1 MILSALAALI
11 LISAVF
17 AYRKFAEA
25 RWLRAVLA
33 ISVAVTAILLAIW
46 FGMNA
51 ITGAGIND
59 SVFYH
64 MATGL
69 GGGDVSQYAGMIALG
84 VAAVLAVFFGCYQLY
99 RRLPGAIAPKRWG
112 NVLVM
117 GLLAA
122 SFGANPFMQDVTR
135 YFSRQYLTV
144 QQTEGFID
152 PVLGAAPAKKKNLIL
167 LYLES
172 TERSYFDEVQFPGLI
187 EDLRPIEAQAQSFSG
202 LGQSIGAGFTIG
214 GMVASQCGV
223 PLLISGTENSMHVS
237 NFLTG
242 ATCLGDLLKQGGYR
256 TEYFGGASKEFAGKG
271 SFYESHGFDQV
282 TGLEDLKPTLEDPAY
297 LGPWGLQDD
306 TLFALASQKLEAL
319 AQGPDPFALV
329 MLTLDTHHP
338 DGHGNTNR
346 SCQDVV
352 YGDGSNAMLTSVKCE
367 DKLAAAFIKQLQA
380 SPYAKDTVIVVMSDH
395 LAMVNGATDLLAQID
410 RNNLFMI
417 LHPDAKPEVIAR
429 KGSTLDVG
437 PTIMAALGFDVPQIG
452 FGVNLLGKPET
463 LAEKMPE
470 GALRTDLFADYL
482 MGFQKVYARLW
493 DYPKIADGF
502 YVNIEAFEAQFGP
515 ASFKVPALM
524 RVGAT
529 GDLEDVTIADPLSDK
544 TLAGMALGLP
554 GDAPLLWIDSCA
566 TLAPLAKLEAADGLC
581 LGTGALGAADFAVKP
596 LVKSD
601 FVARDG
607 LALAAGAVDQTLL
620 DGRKASLRAGLV
632 ASGALP
638 TDVAMNSLTY
648 AGRDILIRSAASE
661 QGASFVRLLTVDSLD
676 SGADLLLGR
685 GISLIG
691 IAPDGR
697 TDLMGYLDSCE
708 PKPEAAPANFQA
720 IIREAGPAYSA
731 YAVVAHDS
739 AICDAGRTALDAA
752 VAGLELP
759 KLQELGFRQPYAALI
774 RPDGAIDEML
784 GVVGSKLLIH
794 YHKDGVEAAA
804 VSDEPA
810 AMASEAAV
818 VTETAAPAVEAPVAE
833 VAASSPAPAAMTV
846 APVVEAP
853 IAAAAEV
860 PVAATPAVAPAP
872 SSAALLAEAEAV
884 CVLPTVS
891 EQADNTPTPM
901 ETGRIYA
908 LTNDLVDTDL
918 QLKAGWWEAE
928 DFGNWIGSDRAE
940 ISLTLPEG
948 ETQSLEIAGVPYGMP
963 ELSVALWAGET
974 QVGTATLADGKVAAF
989 DVAGLPKNLPL
1000 ELALVF
1006 SGDLRCPAVRE
1017 KTADVRSLVAMIRS
1031 IKLNADPIKLVS
1043 GAAADLSTVCQEPA
1057 IAKLVTP
1064 TAPLSMTAPNM
1075 ISETATGAVGFG
1087 NGWWAEEPFG
1097 RWIGAGYAEV
1107 AVILP
1112 ESDTELELL
1121 ISGKTYAADD
1131 LPLEI
1136 RYNDELLVSGD
1147 FGADK
1152 LIIVPTN
1159 TLPRGVPAVL
1169 TLRFAQEVQACP
1181 KVQGESDD
1189 LRRLVALIES
1199 LSFRKT
1205 TAKLQKAAATG
1216 PLPSVAHA
1224 GGAIGTESVT
1234 DSIEA
1239 LNINAAFYERFEI
1252 DFSWTSDR
1260 QLVCL
1265 HDWKDS
1271 FSHRFGH
1278 DVKDPISLAEFET
1291 LLGDGKLQNCTLATL
1306 AAWMKA
1312 NPEKRIVT
1320 DVKEANL
1327 EGLALIAKTYP
1338 KLRDQFVPQA
1348 YQPEEIAQIKALG
1361 FKDVIWTLY
1370 RYKGDEAAVI
1380 AQLKENAVLALTMNE
1395 ERALTGLALRVSD
1408 ATGVQSYVH
1417 TVDDAERAGCYA
1429 NLGIAG
1435 VYTDRLRGLFPSQ
1448 KGTASDTCVGLN
1460 G

>member
-1 MILSALAALI
+1 MIFSALAALI
-11 LISAVF
+11 LITAVF
-17 AYRKFAEA
+17 AYRKFTGA

-33 ISVAVTAILLAIW
+33 TSVAVTAILLALW

-117 GLLAA
+117 GLVAA
-122 SFGANPFMQDVTR
+122 SFGANPFMHDITR
-135 YFSRQYLTV
+135 HYTREYLTV

-152 PVLGAAPAKKKNLIL
+152 PVLGAVPAKKKNLIL

-187 EDLRPIEAQAQSFSG
+187 EDLRPIEAQAQSFTG

-223 PLLISGTENSMHVS
+223 PLLISGTENSMQVS

-242 ATCLGDLLKQGGYR
+242 ATCLGDLLKQSGYR

-271 SFYESHGFDQV
+271 SFYESHSFDQV

-306 TLFALASQKLEAL
+306 TLFALATKKLETL
-319 AQGPDPFALV
+319 AQGPDPFAMV

-367 DKLAAAFIKQLQA
+367 DKLAAAFIKSIQA

-395 LAMVNGATDLLAQID
+395 LAMVNGASSELAQVD

-417 LHPDAKPEVIAR
+417 LNADAKPALIAR

-437 PTIMAALGFDVPQIG
+437 PTIMAALGFDVPQMG
-452 FGVNLLGKPET
+452 FGVNLLGKQQT

-502 YVNIEAFEAQFGP
+502 YVNLEASEVQFGP

-554 GDAPLLWIDSCA
+554 GDAPLLWIDACA
-566 TLAPLAKLEAADGLC
+566 TLAPLAKAEVTAGLC

-607 LALAAGAVDQTLL
+607 LALAAGVVDQTLL

-638 TDVAMNSLTY
+638 TDAAMNSLSY
-648 AGRDILIRSAASE
+648 VGRDILIRSAASE

-697 TDLMGYLDSCE
+697 TDLLGYLDSCE
-708 PKPEAAPANFQA
+708 PKAEAAPANFQA
-720 IIREAGPAYSA
+720 IIREAGPAFSA
-731 YAVVAHDS
+731 YAVVSHDS

-759 KLQELGFRQPYAALI
+759 KLQELGFRQPYAAFI
-774 RPDGAIDEML
+774 RPDGVIDEML
-784 GVVGSKLLIH
+784 GVAGSKLLIH
-794 YHKDGVEAAA
+794 YHKGGV
-804 VSDEPA
+804 
-810 AMASEAAV
+810 
-818 VTETAAPAVEAPVAE
+818 E
-833 VAASSPAPAAMTV
+833 VAAQVPVVAEAPAPETVATSPATAVAAAIAPETETPVMVVPVVAPAAN
-846 APVVEAP
+846 A
-853 IAAAAEV
+853 
-860 PVAATPAVAPAP
+860 
-872 SSAALLAEAEAV
+872 AALLAEAKAV
-884 CVLPTVS
+884 CALPTAAALPDS
-891 EQADNTPTPM
+891 TPTPM
-901 ETGRIYA
+901 EAGRTYA
-908 LTNDLVDTDL
+908 LTNDLADTDL
-918 QLKAGWWEAE
+918 QFKVGWWEAE
-928 DFGNWIGSDRAE
+928 DFGIWIGANRAE
-940 ISLTLPEG
+940 ISLTLPKG
-948 ETQSLEIAGVPYGMP
+948 ATQRLEIAGVPYGMP
-963 ELSVALWAGET
+963 EISVELWAGKKT
-974 QVGTATLADGKVAAF
+974 VGTAILADGKVAVF
-989 DVAGLPKNLPL
+989 DLAALPKGQPL
-1000 ELALVF
+1000 DLTLVF
-1006 SGDLRCPAVRE
+1006 SGDLRCPAVLE
-1017 KTADVRSLVAMIRS
+1017 KSTDVRSLVAMIRS
-1031 IKLNADPIKLVS
+1031 IKLNVDAVKSVAEL
-1043 GAAADLSTVCQEPA
+1043 AEACQEPA
-1057 IAKLVTP
+1057 IAKLAGP
-1064 TAPLSMTAPNM
+1064 TAPLDLKAPNL
-1075 ISETATGAVGFG
+1075 ISDAASGTVGFG

-1112 ESDTELELL
+1112 ESDTELDLL
-1121 ISGKTYAADD
+1121 ISGKTYAAGD
-1131 LPLEI
+1131 LPLEV
-1136 RYNDELLVSGD
+1136 RYMDKLLVAGD

-1152 LIIVPTN
+1152 LIVVPTN

-1169 TLRFAQEVQACP
+1169 TLHFAQEVAACP
-1181 KVQGESDD
+1181 KSRGESDD
-1189 LRRLVALIES
+1189 LRRLVALIEG
-1199 LSFRKT
+1199 LTLRKT
-1205 TAKLQKAAATG
+1205 TAKPQKAAATG

-1224 GGAIGTESVT
+1224 GGAIGNESVT

-1239 LNINAAFYERFEI
+1239 LETNAMFYERFEI
-1252 DFSWTSDR
+1252 DLSWTSDR

-1271 FSHRFGH
+1271 FSHRFGY
-1278 DVKDPISLAEFET
+1278 DAKDPVSLAEFEK

-1306 AAWMKA
+1306 AAWMKEH
-1312 NPEKRIVT
+1312 PEKRVLT

-1327 EGLALIAKTYP
+1327 EGLALIGKTYP
-1338 KLRDQFVPQA
+1338 KLRDQFIPQA

-1370 RYKGDEAAVI
+1370 RYDGDEAAVI
-1380 AQLKENAVLALTMNE
+1380 AQLQANPVLALTMNE
-1395 ERALTGLALRVSD
+1395 DRAATGLALRVKD

-1417 TVDDAERAGCYA
+1417 TVNDAAKAACFA

-1435 VYTDRLRGLFPSQ
+1435 VYTDSLRGLFPSQ